1 MDVKIERLI
10 NIVISKIRFNVNKF
24 GIHTV
29 IVLNWFSLDKAVYVN
44 LITTHRFQGV
54 KMRV

>member
-1 MDVKIERLI
+1 MQIERLI
-10 NIVISKIRFNVNKF
+10 NIVISKIRFNVNTF